1 MFRISN
7 LGKEKGSELI
17 RDFENN
23 NNKKINLEKPEK
35 AITILNVDKE
45 KLTTLPTSNFLT
57 K

>member
-7 LGKEKGSELI
+7 LGNEKGSELI

-45 KLTTLPTSNFLT
+45 KLTTLPTTNFLT